1 MLFRSKMSEE
11 TINYTII
18 DKDGKV
24 VQNETFN
31 DYDKLADHMLELAE
45 KYYTGEFTE
54 EDTIEISAFDKTGEM
69 IYKDTATFG
78 ETFDGEYDIS
88 NEFELSNSKDK
99 SEWKS
104 GEGFGKFVN

>member
-1 MLFRSKMSEE
+1 MKVKKMSEKKL
-11 TINYTII
+11 NYTIV
-18 DKDGKV
+18 DKNGNV
-24 VQNETFN
+24 VENVDFN
-31 DYDKLADHMLELAE
+31 DYDKLADHMLDMADKWYEGVYDPDDKL
-45 KYYTGEFTE
+45 
-54 EDTIEISAFDKTGEM
+54 EISTFNESGE
-69 IYKDTATFG
+69 IVYKDTATFG

>member
-1 MLFRSKMSEE
+1 MKKMSEE

-78 ETFDGEYDIS
+78 DTDND
-88 NEFELSNSKDK
+88 LSNAFNITP
-99 SEWKS
+99 
-104 GEGFGKFVN
+104 EGIPTWVSAD